1 MVVVPPT
8 FIALAC
14 LRYKTPKTKIFME
27 IILMHHGKPSFTGSI
42 RAMLGGALLLAS
54 VFIPMAKA
62 QSLPLSS
69 EHPNLQLISV
79 QTQGS
84 GTDVILIPGLASSR
98 AIWTD
103 LVSGLQLSHRV
114 HILELA
120 GFASTPAISNRDG
133 KIIAPVVD
141 AIAEYIRTQHIKAPA
156 IIGHS
161 LGGEIALMLGAR
173 HPDLVGRLMIVD
185 ALPFYT
191 LMIDPAATSETAS
204 QRAVATRDW
213 ILAQSPEEFVA
224 FQKTSIARLAR
235 TEAVRPALVAAGL
248 SSDRRTIADAVYELM
263 ITDLRPELGRIK
275 APIEIVYAYDALFG
289 VPASGVDEMYRRA
302 YTNTPD
308 IHFTRID
315 DSFHFIMLDQPER
328 FSSAVQSFL
337 NK

>member
-1 MVVVPPT
+1 M
-8 FIALAC
+8 
-14 LRYKTPKTKIFME
+14 YTKN
-27 IILMHHGKPSFTGSI
+27 I
-42 RAMLGGALLLAS
+42 RAMLGGAFLLTS
-54 VFIPMAKA
+54 VFIPTSKA
-62 QSLPLSS
+62 QSLSISS
-69 EHPNLQLISV
+69 DYPNLQPMSV

-84 GTDVILIPGLASSR
+84 GKDVILIPGLASSR
-98 AIWTD
+98 GIWTD
-103 LVSGLQLSHRV
+103 LASGLPLNHRV

-120 GFASTPAISNRDG
+120 GFASTPAISHRDG

-161 LGGEIALMLGAR
+161 LGGEIALMLGAQ

-185 ALPFYT
+185 ALPFYM
-191 LMIDPAATSETAS
+191 LMIDPAATSESAS
-204 QRAVATRDW
+204 QRAIATRDW

-224 FQKTSIARLAR
+224 FQKTSLARLAK
-235 TEAVRPALVAAGL
+235 TEAVRPALLAAGL
-248 SSDRRTIADAVYELM
+248 SSDRRTLADAVYELM
-263 ITDLRPELGRIK
+263 ITDLRPELDRIR

-289 VPASGVDEMYRRA
+289 VPASSVDEMYRRA
-302 YTNTPD
+302 YTNASD

>member
-1 MVVVPPT
+1 M
-8 FIALAC
+8 
-14 LRYKTPKTKIFME
+14 YTKN
-27 IILMHHGKPSFTGSI
+27 I
-42 RAMLGGALLLAS
+42 RAMLGGAFLLTS
-54 VFIPMAKA
+54 VFIPTSKA
-62 QSLPLSS
+62 QSLSISS
-69 EHPNLQLISV
+69 EYPNLQPVSV

-84 GTDVILIPGLASSR
+84 GKDVILIPGLASSR
-98 AIWTD
+98 GIWTD
-103 LVSGLQLSHRV
+103 LASGLQLNHRV

-120 GFASTPAISNRDG
+120 GFASTPAISHRDG

-161 LGGEIALMLGAR
+161 LGGEIALMLGAQ

-185 ALPFYT
+185 ALPFYM
-191 LMIDPAATSETAS
+191 LMIDPAATSESAS
-204 QRAVATRDW
+204 QRAIATRDW

-224 FQKTSIARLAR
+224 FQKTSIARLAK
-235 TEAVRPALVAAGL
+235 TEVVRPALLAAGL
-248 SSDRRTIADAVYELM
+248 SSDRRTLADAVYELM
-263 ITDLRPELGRIK
+263 ITDLRPELDRIR

-289 VPASGVDEMYRRA
+289 VPASSVDEMYRRA
-302 YTNTPD
+302 YTNASD

-315 DSFHFIMLDQPER
+315 DSFHFIMLDRPER

>member
-1 MVVVPPT
+1 VGQLIRPSAGSRSFLTGWLKEEDLM
-8 FIALAC
+8 
-14 LRYKTPKTKIFME
+14 YTKN
-27 IILMHHGKPSFTGSI
+27 I
-42 RAMLGGALLLAS
+42 RAMLGGAFLLTS
-54 VFIPMAKA
+54 VFIPTSKA
-62 QSLPLSS
+62 QSLSISS
-69 EHPNLQLISV
+69 DYPNLQPMSV

-84 GTDVILIPGLASSR
+84 GKDVILIPGLASSR
-98 AIWTD
+98 GIWTD
-103 LVSGLQLSHRV
+103 LASGLQLNHHV

-133 KIIAPVVD
+133 KVIAPVVD

-161 LGGEIALMLGAR
+161 LGGEIALMLGAQ

-185 ALPFYT
+185 ALPFYM
-191 LMIDPAATSETAS
+191 LMIDPAATSESAS
-204 QRAVATRDW
+204 QRAIATRDW

-224 FQKTSIARLAR
+224 FQKTSIARLAK
-235 TEAVRPALVAAGL
+235 TEAVRPALLAAGL
-248 SSDRRTIADAVYELM
+248 SSDRRTLADAVYELM
-263 ITDLRPELGRIK
+263 ITDLRPELDRIR

-289 VPASGVDEMYRRA
+289 VPASSVDEMYRRA
-302 YTNTPD
+302 YTNASD

-315 DSFHFIMLDQPER
+315 DSFHFIMLDRPER